1 MNHKSHDKT
10 LLYILLSA
18 VAIFLVTLLCSGCF
32 GLGMLAGRLNI
43 ADVVNASGLERPLPP
58 ADITETGPLPGD
70 NAPDGVQPAPENFDV
85 FWEAMDLIADNFD
98 GDVPQG
104 AAITYGAVEG
114 VLHMLESCDPGS
126 TVGFHLEAG
135 DIPRDAPAN
144 FAYFWT
150 TADQIYVDCG
160 DQIPPPDELVYRA
173 ANGVIDR
180 LNDHYSALLSPQQ
193 AESYRIDLSSSFEGI
208 GSTVGPADEEAGTGV
223 VIVYPFPGSPAEQ
236 AGLRPDD
243 EIIAVD
249 QVDVTEMNL
258 DEAIALIRGP
268 AGSVVILTIKRD
280 QQAPFDVEITRDR
293 IDIPVIES
301 EITAENLLHISLYD
315 FSNHSGEEMKKA
327 LREGV
332 AVGVDG
338 IILDLRGNPGGR
350 LDMAIDIAGM
360 FIEDGV
366 VVSESGHRNVEHKA
380 RGKALVGDLPVVV
393 LVDGGSASAS
403 EIVAGAIQDY
413 GRGVLIGEQTFGKG
427 SVQTLF
433 DLSDGSMLRVTT
445 ARWFTPNGR
454 QINGN
459 GLEPDIVVEYDPDQ
473 PADPQLQAAIDY
485 LLDQI
490 QSQ

>member
-1 MNHKSHDKT
+1 MNQQPHDKT
-10 LLYILLSA
+10 LTYILLTA
-18 VAIFLVTLLCSGCF
+18 VALFLITLLCSGSF
-32 GLGMLAGRLNI
+32 GLGMLAGRLNV
-43 ADVVNASGLERPLPP
+43 ADVVSASGLDHPLPP
-58 ADITETGPLPGD
+58 ADISETGPLPGD
-70 NAPDGVQPAPENFDV
+70 SAPHHTQPAPENFDV
-85 FWEAMDLIADNFD
+85 FWEAMDLLADNFD
-98 GDVPQG
+98 GEVPRGQ
-104 AAITYGAVEG
+104 AITYGAVEG
-114 VLHMLESCDPGS
+114 ILQTVENCDPGS

-135 DIPRDAPAN
+135 DNPRGAPAN

-150 TADQIYVDCG
+150 SADQLYVDCG
-160 DQIPPPDELVYRA
+160 DQIPPPDELVYLA
-173 ANGVIDR
+173 ANGVIEQ
-180 LNDHYSALLSPQQ
+180 LGDHYTALLSPER

-208 GSTVGPADEEAGTGV
+208 GATVQPADEETGTGV
-223 VIVYPFPGSPAEQ
+223 IIVYPFPGSPAEQ

-249 QVDVTEMNL
+249 QIDVTEMGL
-258 DEAIALIRGP
+258 DDAIALIRGP
-268 AGSVVILTIKRD
+268 AGSIVVLSVKRD
-280 QQAPFDVEITRDR
+280 ETAPFDVEITRDR
-293 IDIPVIES
+293 IDIPVLES

-327 LREGV
+327 LKQGIE
-332 AVGVDG
+332 AGVDG

-366 VVSESGHRNVEHKA
+366 VVSESGQRNVEHKA
-380 RGKALVGDLPVVV
+380 RGKALVGDLPVAV

-413 GRGVLIGEQTFGKG
+413 GRGLLIGEQTFGKG
-427 SVQTLF
+427 SVQTLY

-459 GLEPDIVVEYDPDQ
+459 GLEPDIEVEYDPDQ
-473 PADPQLQAAIDY
+473 PTDTQLRAAIDY